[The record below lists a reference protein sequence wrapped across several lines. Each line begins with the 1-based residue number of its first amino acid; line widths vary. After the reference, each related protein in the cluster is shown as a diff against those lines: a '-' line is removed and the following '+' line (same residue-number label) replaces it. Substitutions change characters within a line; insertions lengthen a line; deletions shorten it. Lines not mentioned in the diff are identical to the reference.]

1 VGIKEFFQT
10 IVWGA
15 TLQIAATRIVIAA
28 ILWPILFII
37 FWDVKVA
44 QFFELV
50 FGYMLLFSIFI
61 AIAIPAIGLSRAN
74 VPFIG
79 LVAIPAW
86 LVVVA
91 DPFVK
96 LLHTI
101 RPNLVPIDE
110 FKLINPPVLAI
121 FQTNDPNDPIE
132 MNDDQ
137 TTDLNDETAQIIY
150 EDGLRIFEEGEKRE
164 GLLQMV
170 EAIKVDPHHID
181 ANLFVSN
188 GFYQADP
195 VENAASI
202 FLMINNVLE
211 VEPDNEKA
219 QRLKSATHFAIGKH
233 AWDIEDWAKATD
245 SFVDAYSIDPTF
257 EHLSGALAHCAENG
271 GFMLKA
277 ISAFEA
283 RLNKEPSDA
292 EARQLAGRSY
302 MKLAL
307 SQDALDN
314 ASMTKEE
321 ALKLGAG
328 HLMHIIQHDP
338 DNVDANYWLATFYGM
353 TGQDDKLMKIVGIL
367 RPISPEKAA
376 DIEGLLS

>member
-121 FQTNDPNDPIE
+121 FQTNDPIE

-188 GFYQADP
+188 DFYQADP

-202 FLMINNVLE
+202 FLMTNNVLE

-283 RLNKEPSDA
+283 RLNKEPGDA

-353 TGQDDKLMKIVGIL
+353 TGQDDELMKIVGIL